1 MSAPLFPVS
10 NLVLWT
16 IAPVVSVLLW
26 LVFAMG
32 TSSEGA
38 LVRFV
43 NAMLTSF
50 TLVSFLLLMTLIVY
64 GDARKR
70 PISPLLGMGLCVS
83 AGVACTVFFLSQ
95 GDLLMEDNGSVR
107 AQCLVQH
114 HSVWYHSG
122 RNGGGRDHRW
132 WHPARLPY
140 SIHHPEHFLRRRVK
154 ISNRNLAVDF
164 IKGRSVDG
172 LFR

>member
-1 MSAPLFPVS
+1 MSERSPLS
-10 NLVLWT
+10 GLLNLVLWT

-70 PISPLLGMGLCVS
+70 PISPLFGMGLCVS

-107 AQCLVQH
+107 AQALSNIIRFGTTAVAM
-114 HSVWYHSG
+114 VVAVIIV
-122 RNGGGRDHRW
+122 GGTLLASLLNSPPR
-132 WHPARLPY
+132 
-140 SIHHPEHFLRRRVK
+140 SISFEEE
-154 ISNRNLAVDF
+154 
-164 IKGRSVDG
+164 
-172 LFR
+172 

>member
-1 MSAPLFPVS
+1 MSERSPLS
-10 NLVLWT
+10 GLLNLVLWT

-70 PISPLLGMGLCVS
+70 PISPLFGMGLCVS

-107 AQCLVQH
+107 AQALSNIIRFGTTAVAMVVAVIIVGGTLLA
-114 HSVWYHSG
+114 SLLNSPP
-122 RNGGGRDHRW
+122 RN
-132 WHPARLPY
+132 
-140 SIHHPEHFLRRRVK
+140 
-154 ISNRNLAVDF
+154 ISF
-164 IKGRSVDG
+164 EEE
-172 LFR
+172 

>member
-1 MSAPLFPVS
+1 MSERSPLSGFL

-70 PISPLLGMGLCVS
+70 PISPLFGMGLCVS

-107 AQCLVQH
+107 AQALSNIIRFGTTAVAMVVAVIIVGGTLLA
-114 HSVWYHSG
+114 SLLNSPP
-122 RNGGGRDHRW
+122 RN
-132 WHPARLPY
+132 
-140 SIHHPEHFLRRRVK
+140 
-154 ISNRNLAVDF
+154 ISF
-164 IKGRSVDG
+164 EEE
-172 LFR
+172 

>member
-1 MSAPLFPVS
+1 MSERSPLSGFL

-107 AQCLVQH
+107 AQALSNIIRFGTTAVAMVVAVIIVGGTLLA
-114 HSVWYHSG
+114 SLLNSPP
-122 RNGGGRDHRW
+122 RN
-132 WHPARLPY
+132 
-140 SIHHPEHFLRRRVK
+140 
-154 ISNRNLAVDF
+154 ISF
-164 IKGRSVDG
+164 EEE
-172 LFR
+172 